1 MEKGKNYMNNEEKEK
16 SRGLIKTLADM
27 AVTTSYEQVTER
39 VIEDSKLHILDSI
52 GGAFVGKEL
61 GVYKPIVDIYKDL
74 GGKPESSVILDGYR
88 IPCLNAAFYNSAM
101 MTSANYEDTHRLS
114 VSHPCSAVVPAA
126 LAMAERE
133 AADGK
138 TLLISV
144 IIGYEMMT
152 RIGMAMPPSLM
163 NRGFQPVAVLA
174 PFGAAG
180 AAGKILGFNEAS
192 MADALSIS
200 ANVGSGLVE
209 VHESLQARPV
219 AIAKS
224 TQAGVLSALLAERGV
239 KGPHTILEGGSVCPN
254 GYLQAHSDT
263 IDLDVITQN
272 LGEEFEISKTAYKLH
287 YACRYTHA
295 PLDAFLGCV
304 EENHVEID
312 DIKTVEMRIGSVA
325 SNFMIPDPKTGE
337 EAMYNIPFIISIG
350 IMENSVS
357 HDMFSDDKLRDPEI
371 RKLMDKVKV
380 TRDQSLDEEYKRTGS
395 YYTSIA
401 EIATKDGKLKAHR
414 VDIPKGEPE
423 NPASKEELIE
433 KFRKLSAR
441 VIDKDRIEKI
451 ISTVETLETLDDS
464 SELMALIS

>member
-1 MEKGKNYMNNEEKEK
+1 MEKGKTYTNNEEKEK
-16 SRGLIKTLADM
+16 SRGLMYPLADM
-27 AVTTSYEQVTER
+27 AARTSYEQLAER

-52 GGAFVGKEL
+52 GGAFVGNKL
-61 GVYKPIVDIYKDL
+61 GVYKPIVDIYKEL

-114 VSHPCSAVVPAA
+114 VSHPCSAVIPAA

-138 TLLISV
+138 ALLVSV
-144 IIGYEMMT
+144 IIGYEVMT

-163 NRGFQPVAVLA
+163 TRGFQPVAVLA

-180 AAGKILGFNEAS
+180 AAGKILGFNEEA

-200 ANVGSGLVE
+200 ANLGSGLVE

-224 TQAGVLSALLAERGV
+224 TQAGVLSALLAQRGV
-239 KGPHTILEGGSVCPN
+239 KGPHSILEGGSVCPN

-263 IDLDVITQN
+263 VDLGKVTQN
-272 LGEEFEISKTAYKLH
+272 LGEDFEISKTAYKIH

-304 EENHVEID
+304 EENHVEVD
-312 DIKTVEMRIGSVA
+312 DIKTVEIRIGSVA
-325 SNFMIPDPKTGE
+325 SNFMIPNPKTGE
-337 EAMYNIPFIISIG
+337 EAMYNIPFITSIG
-350 IMENSVS
+350 LTEHSVS
-357 HDMFSDDKLRDPEI
+357 HDMFSDDKLQDPEI
-371 RKLMDKVKV
+371 RRLMDKVKV
-380 TRDQSLDEEYKRTGS
+380 VRDQSLDEEYKRTGS
-395 YYTSIA
+395 HYTSIA
-401 EIATKDGKLKAHR
+401 EITMKDGKVKAHR

-433 KFRKLSAR
+433 KFRKLSAG
-441 VIDKDRIEKI
+441 VIDKDRIEQI
-451 ISTVETLETLDDS
+451 ISTVEILETLDDS
-464 SELMALIS
+464 SELMKLIS